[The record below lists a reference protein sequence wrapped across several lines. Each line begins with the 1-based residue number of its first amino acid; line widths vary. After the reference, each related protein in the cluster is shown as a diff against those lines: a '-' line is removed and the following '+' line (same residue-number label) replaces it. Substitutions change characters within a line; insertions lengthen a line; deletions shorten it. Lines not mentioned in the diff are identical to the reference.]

1 MKVCSCSKHSV
12 TLSDLTKFEEME
24 PVLTKDGRKCIIH
37 TDMVETFTKEPVLKC
52 NRTMER
58 KCHNTYLTFFT
69 PTQEK
74 VCEEYFEKKCKIV
87 FDKKKVGESIRKCIR
102 PQQKICD
109 GTGPEEC
116 RTIYETS
123 CTSQVN
129 WWKFNLWHW
138 QFLHIFQYLRNEL
151 GNMTASTKCEKLP
164 FDVCGRG
171 CVVREGE
178 EECMDQVLYQW
189 PVNYASFYHWEIKTD
204 NNNNGSG
211 SGDIGGCSKWNLW
224 PASDENL
231 QTSNK
236 TCPKPET
243 SRGMYKCPKRDLP
256 SSI

>member
-109 GTGPEEC
+109 GSGPEEC

-138 QFLHIFQYLRNEL
+138 QFLRNFQYLRNEL

-178 EECMDQVLYQW
+178 EECMDQVLYLW
-189 PVNYASFYHWEIKTD
+189 TMPVIFSSDSDLTSTNVHLLGKPAKIK
-204 NNNNGSG
+204 NSG
-211 SGDIGGCSKWNLW
+211 YNEFGTKGGRGVW
-224 PASDENL
+224 
-231 QTSNK
+231 
-236 TCPKPET
+236 PET
-243 SRGMYKCPKRDLP
+243 LFETT
-256 SSI
+256 

>member
-87 FDKKKVGESIRKCIR
+87 FDKKNIGESIRKCIR

-129 WWKFNLWHW
+129 W
-138 QFLHIFQYLRNEL
+138 
-151 GNMTASTKCEKLP
+151 
-164 FDVCGRG
+164 
-171 CVVREGE
+171 
-178 EECMDQVLYQW
+178 
-189 PVNYASFYHWEIKTD
+189 
-204 NNNNGSG
+204 
-211 SGDIGGCSKWNLW
+211 
-224 PASDENL
+224 
-231 QTSNK
+231 
-236 TCPKPET
+236 
-243 SRGMYKCPKRDLP
+243 
-256 SSI
+256 